1 MGILTNMQFADRS
14 LQAVLTHWRTATDA
28 VERATADN
36 LWFEERVAAPRQAK
50 FESEA
55 AGAADP
61 NTLRSCQTDYFETF
75 VKVDADLWPDT
86 FLIEL
91 EPADLGPGPLEPF
104 QPVVRLEDLTR
115 PLEAW
120 GMPGENLRQRFDRLK
135 TAFDDPD
142 QGDVIT
148 RFLESWN
155 RRRDR
160 RPAFAAW
167 KDQLLAELTQPDWP
181 DLLRDRLGLAH
192 YDCRDGPMPVALMEY
207 FVKDVTAEATIH
219 GLSHHFTAPT
229 VLDSRPWPY
238 FFPAPRELPYG
249 RAMPLNPVDDEG
261 QLLAEML
268 HVRLDYR
275 REHIVRLGE
284 IRRPPGPPDIKE
296 LRNRHLFALQV
307 AAGRDDFGEDIP

>member
-1 MGILTNMQFADRS
+1 MRFADPALLS
-14 LQAVLTHWRTATDA
+14 VLTQWRNGGDHA
-28 VERATADN
+28 ERASADN
-36 LWFEERVAAPRQAK
+36 LWFEERVGPTRQAL

-61 NTLRSCQTDYFETF
+61 IALQNRQTDYFETF
-75 VKVDADLWPDT
+75 VKIDFDAEVDANLWPHT
-86 FLIEL
+86 FLSEF

-104 QPVVRLEDLTR
+104 QPIVRLEDLTR

-135 TAFDDPD
+135 AAFDDPA
-142 QGDVIT
+142 QADVFA

-155 RRRDR
+155 RKRDR

-167 KDQLLAELTQPDWP
+167 KDQLLHELEQPDWP

-192 YDCRDGPMPVALMEY
+192 YDCRNGPMPVALVEY
-207 FVKDVTAEATIH
+207 QVRDVTIEAAAH
-219 GLSHHFTAPT
+219 GLSHSFTAPT
-229 VLDSRPWPY
+229 VLDSGPWPY

-249 RAMPLNPVDDEG
+249 RVMPLNPVDDES

-268 HVRLDYR
+268 HVRLTYR

-284 IRRPPGPPDIKE
+284 ILRPLGTPDIKE

-307 AAGRDDFGEDIP
+307 AALRDDFGEDIP